1 MSKRT
6 HTHRRSSKR
15 AQPKFRI
22 PWWAATIAGVLV
34 VAAIVVVAVLSK
46 PSPAGPSQA
55 SDSVQTS
62 NLPADISVDQAYQQ
76 YEQGAF
82 FLDVRTVD
90 EWNSFHI
97 PNSTLIPL
105 EQLSARLNEVP
116 RDRQVIVVCRTGSR
130 SRSGRD
136 LLLGAGFTQVSS
148 VTGGVTAWSQ
158 AGYPID
164 GTRP

>member
-6 HTHRRSSKR
+6 HSHRRSSKR
-15 AQPKFRI
+15 PQPKFRL
-22 PWWAATIAGVLV
+22 PWWAAIAGGVLII
-34 VAAIVVVAVLSK
+34 AAAVAVVTLSK
-46 PSPAGPSQA
+46 PNSVSPSQA
-55 SDSVQTS
+55 SSSSQS
-62 NLPADISVDQAYQQ
+62 SSLPADISVDQAYQQ

-105 EQLSARLNEVP
+105 DQLSTRLAELP
-116 RDRQVIVVCRTGSR
+116 RDRQIIVVCRTGSR
-130 SRSGRD
+130 SREGRD
-136 LLLGAGFTQVSS
+136 LLLSAGFTQVAS
-148 VTGGVTAWSQ
+148 VTGGLTAWSQ